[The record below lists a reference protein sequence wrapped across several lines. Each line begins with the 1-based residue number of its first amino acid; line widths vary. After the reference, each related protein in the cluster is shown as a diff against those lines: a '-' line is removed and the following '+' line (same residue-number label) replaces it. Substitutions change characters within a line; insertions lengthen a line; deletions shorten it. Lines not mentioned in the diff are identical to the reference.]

1 MREPRSL
8 GVLVTRWTAWFVLGL
23 VAALIVHYTLY
34 RMTLPIKPFIYQ
46 AF

>member
-1 MREPRSL
+1 MKSGTVTSSIIRTIVWCAIGL
-8 GVLVTRWTAWFVLGL
+8 AVAVVL
-23 VAALIVHYTLY
+23 HYMLY

>member
-1 MREPRSL
+1 MRGSGTL
-8 GVLVTRWTAWFVLGL
+8 VALVTRWTAWFLLGL
-23 VAALIVHYTLY
+23 VAAVIVHYMLY

>member
-1 MREPRSL
+1 MFTAR
-8 GVLVTRWTAWFVLGL
+8 VLSWFCLGL
-23 VAALIVHYTLY
+23 VTAIIFHYMLY